1 MSITKAEMQEVL
13 REFARDLRPA
23 GNFGGGAPSGGT
35 GAVGGAASSAANT
48 GINLLG
54 TAAGEA
60 AGAVRRLATNS
71 FSAADAI
78 GTIGKTLE
86 AAGVPFSSSITSI
99 AQQVNGANESIKVL
113 GNSGVDLAGDLGKFN
128 KVVVDSGVDQEKF
141 NRTLRDSGNAYSGV
155 GLTMNGA
162 AQNVLGFSRDLQTVP
177 FIEQMKRAGTTQQ
190 EVAELAMISLKE
202 RRGID
207 LNDKKAREDMLENT
221 VRLSGEMNE
230 VARLTGV
237 SRDEQMK
244 KLAKDKENVV
254 VQAELMGM
262 DKDATSRYDLL
273 KTTLGP
279 LGETVSKLTDELF
292 TGGIRTQ
299 EGANR
304 MAALGP
310 AGRQLEEAVLLQ
322 KNAVTAEQKTRAE
335 AAMAEAKSAVA
346 RYQQSE
352 AFLAQVKT
360 DKSATGDAAREMMA
374 QNAELKG
381 RATAAATAGGVGLAP
396 GAKPPSDAEIQQS
409 RLDAAKRDTLR
420 VTPDGKPIEGAAI
433 STALN
438 QVQERIFQE
447 AKVASGELQ
456 KLNQIAGQ
464 QLLKLGAVQEKLDPR
479 VMGADGRPVRREDTP
494 TGTVIGSGANAARN
508 ALQDLQNYSNSV
520 PAVDPATRQRLG
532 GRQPPTRADGG
543 PVGPGEP
550 YWVGEEGPELVTFEQ
565 EGEVIPTDKIAGL
578 GQDAN
583 QQDPFA
589 DMNSMFSGMQERL
602 QSQMPDFGEMFT
614 SMTVDIP
621 DIGSIFA
628 DKIPKPSDIESLV
641 PNVNDMFS
649 GKFPGMA
656 ELESL
661 IPDMSSLFTTSLP
674 KTEDIE
680 RAMPDFDVLTSE
692 LASISPVSAFENI
705 NPPTNDTVAENPTFN
720 IDYDAFGAE
729 IARSMTPPATQNA
742 EEKERMMTRAQPE
755 EVSGAT
761 LNDLKDQLVQLNTN
775 ILELIAHSATSAE
788 NTGMAVR
795 ATRDLNG
802 NLFA

>member
-1 MSITKAEMQEVL
+1 MQDVL
-13 REFARDLRPA
+13 RDFAKELRPA
-23 GNFGGGAPSGGT
+23 GNFGGGAPSGG
-35 GAVGGAASSAANT
+35 GGGGAAVSSIATT
-48 GINLLG
+48 GVNLLG
-54 TAAGEA
+54 TTAKEA
-60 AGAVRRLATNS
+60 AGFVKDLATNS
-71 FSAADAI
+71 ATASTALGAV
-78 GTIGKTLE
+78 GNTLKE
-86 AAGVPFSSSITSI
+86 VLGNKLGGEITAI
-99 AQQVNGANESIKVL
+99 AQQINRSNENLKLS
-113 GNSGVDLAGDLGKFN
+113 GNAGVDFAGDLGKAN
-128 KVVVDSGVDQEKF
+128 KALVDSGVDQERF
-141 NRTLRDSGNAYSGV
+141 NRTIRDSGTAYSGV
-155 GLTMNGA
+155 GLTMNNA
-162 AQNVLGFSRDLQTVP
+162 ASNVLGFARDLQTVP
-177 FIEQMKRAGTTQQ
+177 FIDQMKRAGTTQQ

-221 VRLSGEMNE
+221 VKLSGEMNE

-244 KLAKDKENVV
+244 KLAKDKENVM

-262 DKDATSRYDLL
+262 DKDATNRYDML
-273 KTTLGP
+273 KTKLGP

-352 AFLAQVKT
+352 AFLSQIKY

-396 GAKPPSDAEIQQS
+396 GEKPPSDAEIQQS

-420 VTPDGKPIEGAAI
+420 VTPGGQPLEGAGI

-447 AKVASGELQ
+447 SKAAAGLLRDLNATAGRQLVENQ
-456 KLNQIAGQ
+456 KLNQ
-464 QLLKLGAVQEKLDPR
+464 LLDPKVTLPDGRR
-479 VMGADGRPVRREDTP
+479 VDRTSPEAPKDATIVGGVADGAGTLAREIRNLANGAT
-494 TGTVIGSGANAARN
+494 TGPAAGGTSR
-508 ALQDLQNYSNSV
+508 
-520 PAVDPATRQRLG
+520 PATGQI
-532 GRQPPTRADGG
+532 PPRAEGG
-543 PVGPGEP
+543 PVSPGEP
-550 YWVGEEGPELVTFEQ
+550 YWVGEEGPEIVTFEQ
-565 EGEVIPTDKIAGL
+565 AGEVIPTDKIAGL

-680 RAMPDFDVLTSE
+680 RAMPNFDVLTSE

-729 IARSMTPPATQNA
+729 IARSMTPSATQNA